1 MRNVDLTG
9 KSENMVSVVR
19 SMAISLPE
27 GWYYLVSSQID
38 ISGTQWVGTTTIDKE
53 RKDALGA
60 TWSLWF

>member
-1 MRNVDLTG
+1 MRNVAQTG
-9 KSENMVSVVR
+9 KKENKVAVVC
-19 SMAISLPE
+19 SMEISLPE
-27 GWYYLVSSQID
+27 GWYFLVSSQID